1 MAETTT
7 VSVSR
12 SPVSETARH
21 LAKFRDSG
29 ETVAET
35 SPLKALARRVLDRD
49 TRRDASRDSGVSV
62 LPIADTS
69 SETPV
74 SPVSGVSPVSADDLE
89 ERAALVEYGAG
100 VPRRWAEGYAALCT
114 MAPPAG
120 FSPERWR
127 RIVDAAGVFLDRWA
141 ADAIRCGWSDLDTF
155 GCDPDRPDARFDA
168 MGLVML
174 LDRVEVTGIDPD
186 GADLIATAGG
196 AKLRF
201 RRRALPQSTIS
212 LWELAR
218 RSGTERAP

>member
-49 TRRDASRDSGVSV
+49 TRRDATRDSGVSV

-74 SPVSGVSPVSADDLE
+74 SPVSGVSPVRGVSPVSADDLE
-89 ERAALVEYGAG
+89 ERAALVEYGA
-100 VPRRWAEGYAALCT
+100 
-114 MAPPAG
+114 
-120 FSPERWR
+120 
-127 RIVDAAGVFLDRWA
+127 
-141 ADAIRCGWSDLDTF
+141 
-155 GCDPDRPDARFDA
+155 
-168 MGLVML
+168 
-174 LDRVEVTGIDPD
+174 
-186 GADLIATAGG
+186 
-196 AKLRF
+196 
-201 RRRALPQSTIS
+201 
-212 LWELAR
+212 
-218 RSGTERAP
+218 

>member
-29 ETVAET
+29 ETVVET

-49 TRRDASRDSGVSV
+49 TRRDTTRDSGVSV
-62 LPIADTS
+62 LPITDTS

-74 SPVSGVSPVSADDLE
+74 SGVSPVWGVSADDLD

-100 VPRRWAEGYAALCT
+100 VPRSWAEGFAALCT

-120 FSPERWR
+120 FTPERWQ
-127 RIVDAAGVFLDRWA
+127 RIVDAAGSFLDR
-141 ADAIRCGWSDLDTF
+141 
-155 GCDPDRPDARFDA
+155 
-168 MGLVML
+168 
-174 LDRVEVTGIDPD
+174 
-186 GADLIATAGG
+186 
-196 AKLRF
+196 
-201 RRRALPQSTIS
+201 
-212 LWELAR
+212 
-218 RSGTERAP
+218 